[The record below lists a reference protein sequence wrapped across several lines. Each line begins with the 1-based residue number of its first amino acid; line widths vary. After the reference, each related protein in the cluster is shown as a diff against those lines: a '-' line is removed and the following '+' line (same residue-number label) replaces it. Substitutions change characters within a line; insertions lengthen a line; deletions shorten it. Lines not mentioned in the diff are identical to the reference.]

1 MCHSTWNYNSNG
13 YKFGRVYSLFKYITV
28 YFFTKDYNSNTV
40 VLFKITRPKD
50 REFVVKG
57 MIAGT
62 KDHEIGIANVVL
74 SIPLFE
80 F

>member
-1 MCHSTWNYNSNG
+1 MHKTITISTNAETPPAWHTKTQCSVFSPQ
-13 YKFGRVYSLFKYITV
+13 YKA
-28 YFFTKDYNSNTV
+28 DTV
-40 VLFKITRPKD
+40 VLLKITRPKD

-62 KDHEIGIANVVL
+62 KDHEIGIATVVM
-74 SIPLFE
+74 SIPLFK